1 MSDKG
6 RAMKRNTQ
14 GGSAFKKGKKGQE
27 SFRSLASREAADDM
41 IDLLFKPI
49 QKMKAEDVQA
59 LEYMMV
65 GRIAKRLG
73 NGRMM
78 VYCQD
83 GQTRQAV
90 IRGLLRRKGQ
100 VFFDMDSIVV
110 ISLRADDAHCG
121 ADIIGLLGPRHIAQ
135 LNKLEGFD
143 KKVFLSNGVAEDDDF
158 FDRSDDADADADDAV
173 DVDAI

>member
-27 SFRSLASREAADDM
+27 SFRSLASRDAADDM
-41 IDLLFKPI
+41 VDLLFKPSAT
-49 QKMKAEDVQA
+49 MKAEDVLA
-59 LEYMMV
+59 LEYMQV
-65 GRIAKRLG
+65 GRITKRLG

-100 VFFDMDSIVV
+100 VFFDLDSIVV
-110 ISLRADDAHCG
+110 IALRADDAHCG
-121 ADIIGLLGPRHIAQ
+121 ADIIGLLNGRHIAQ

-143 KKVFLSNGVAEDDDF
+143 KKVFLSNGVTEVDDY
-158 FDRSDDADADADDAV
+158 FDRSETETV